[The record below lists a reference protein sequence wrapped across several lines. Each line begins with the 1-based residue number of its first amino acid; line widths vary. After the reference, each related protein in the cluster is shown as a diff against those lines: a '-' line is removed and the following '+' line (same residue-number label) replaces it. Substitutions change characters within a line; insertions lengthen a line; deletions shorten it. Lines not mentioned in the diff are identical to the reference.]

1 MDVWTSWSYINLHEI
16 SQILKPLKHD
26 NTPLNEHKMSLN
38 WNLQNKQN
46 KYNLD
51 KQIEQINI
59 HN

>member
-1 MDVWTSWSYINLHEI
+1 MKINL
-16 SQILKPLKHD
+16 
-26 NTPLNEHKMSLN
+26 KMSIN

-46 KYNLD
+46 KHDLD

>member
-1 MDVWTSWSYINLHEI
+1 MTINLKLSI
-16 SQILKPLKHD
+16 
-26 NTPLNEHKMSLN
+26 N

-46 KYNLD
+46 KYNLY

>member
-1 MDVWTSWSYINLHEI
+1 MTINLKLSI
-16 SQILKPLKHD
+16 
-26 NTPLNEHKMSLN
+26 N

>member
-1 MDVWTSWSYINLHEI
+1 MDVWMVDGSPDHTENNLHEI
-16 SQILKPLKHD
+16 SQIGMTINL
-26 NTPLNEHKMSLN
+26 KMSIN

-46 KYNLD
+46 KHDLD